1 MVRLP
6 FSGVVGANLARKLQD
21 SWSLHFGGGRS
32 RFFKAVLFAV
42 LVFGA
47 IHPCGA
53 AIPDPYYVNVSWD
66 DHTVHGIET
75 LLGEGFTIPYE
86 VDVFDCSEMSAYV
99 EWLLT
104 CHGFDAGFCVDG
116 TGPWMV
122 PPGYPYNVHMWVA
135 VRLWN
140 DTTGAYEGLVYI
152 ETTSNP
158 MKIIKFADPEWSK
171 YARPQE
177 NMFLGMK
184 NYFSLPD
191 MLAGI
196 TPNEGDNNT
205 PFFTE
210 DEFYWWQFGSD
221 LIKKPVPHKEITTGN
236 VITFRSS
243 LVEVPPKKSVTF
255 KTT

>member
-1 MVRLP
+1 MARLP
-6 FSGVVGANLARKLQD
+6 FPGGVDADIATKQQDAR
-21 SWSLHFGGGRS
+21 SLHFGDDRS
-32 RFFKAVLFAV
+32 RSFKAVLFAI

-53 AIPDPYYVNVSWD
+53 AIPDPYYVKVSWD
-66 DHTVHGIET
+66 DHTVHGIEK
-75 LLGEGFTIPYE
+75 LLGDGFTIPYQK
-86 VDVFDCSEMSAYV
+86 DVFDCSEMSAYV

-122 PPGYPYNVHMWVA
+122 PPGYPYIVHMWVA

-152 ETTSNP
+152 ETTADP
-158 MKIIKFADPEWSK
+158 MKIIKFGDPEWSK

-196 TPNEGDNNT
+196 TPTEGDNNT

-210 DEFYWWQFGSD
+210 DEFDWWQFGSN
-221 LIKKPVPHKEITTGN
+221 LIKKPVLSKEITTEN
-236 VITFRSS
+236 IITFRSS
-243 LVEVPPKKSVTF
+243 LVEVPPKKIVTF